1 MLTFIVP
8 VKSEKLASDWSAF
21 CKLFERSLK
30 SICNQKN
37 DDFKVV
43 VVCHEI
49 PKIAFES
56 DKVTYIQ
63 VDFAPP
69 QLVENDW
76 DKNRALKEGDKAK
89 KIQEGMAHAKQS
101 HPDYVMV
108 VDSDDCVSNRIVS
121 FVAEQDQNS
130 PGWYVKMGYYYKE
143 GAKYIFLNKHTFNN
157 LCGSCIIIRPDLFHH
172 LFRTEPWL
180 YYFHERTELPDES
193 KTKLRPLPF
202 AAALY
207 SMANGENHFMSV
219 HHAKKLIKKP
229 KLIGEKFFRTFYKK
243 LAKYR
248 IRFMTKSFRKSFNFY
263 NV

>member
-8 VKSEKLASDWSAF
+8 VKSEKLAADWPAF

-30 SICNQKN
+30 SICNQIN
-37 DDFKVV
+37 REFKVV

-49 PKIAFES
+49 PTITFES

-63 VDFAPP
+63 VDFPP
-69 QLVENDW
+69 PVLVENDW

-89 KIQEGMAHAKQS
+89 KIQKGMAFAEQEK
-101 HPDYVMV
+101 PDYVMV

-121 FVAEQDQNS
+121 FVADQDQNS
-130 PGWYVKMGYYYKE
+130 PGWYVKKGYYYKE
-143 GAKYIFLNKHTFNN
+143 GAKYVFLNKHTFNN

-172 LFRTEPWL
+172 LFRIEPWL
-180 YYFHERTELPDES
+180 YYFHERIELPDKS
-193 KTKLRPLPF
+193 KTQLTPLPF

-219 HHAKKLIKKP
+219 QHAKKLVTQP
-229 KLIGEKFFRTFYKK
+229 KLIGGQYFKTLFKK

-263 NV
+263 KV